1 MTRYRLCDM
10 ALISVIVPVYKVEL
24 YLRQC
29 VDSILNQTFRDFE
42 LILVDDGSPDR
53 CGEICDE
60 YGRSDS
66 RVVVI
71 HQGNGGLSAARNAGL
86 DWMFENSKSKY
97 VAFIDSDDWVAYN
110 YLEELSLGC
119 KKTSGCSSVG
129 YRLINNDGDFAE
141 SMLDD
146 WKVISPSDY
155 WNGTSPCPMVAWGKL
170 IPRNLFEH
178 VRFPVGRIHEDEFTM
193 PRVIFACM
201 SIAYSSSKLYYYR
214 VRPDSIVSRGWTR
227 HSLDLIDAFK
237 SQIELFERLSLR
249 YEAKMARKRLALVYA
264 KAIRMGVIDIDFCD
278 RATKFLLRYGCSLKA
293 RCFAALYLLSPR
305 WMKRHLLRVI

>member
-1 MTRYRLCDM
+1 MVM
-10 ALISVIVPVYKVEL
+10 VEISVIVPVYKVER

-60 YGRSDS
+60 YGNLDS

-86 DWMFENSKSKY
+86 DWVFANSTSKY
-97 VAFIDSDDWVAYN
+97 VAFIDSDDWVSYS
-110 YLEELSLGC
+110 YLEELLRGC
-119 KKTSGCSSVG
+119 EKTFGCSSVG
-129 YRLINNDGDFAE
+129 YQIVNSDVDFVE
-141 SMLDD
+141 SLSND
-146 WKVISPSDY
+146 WKVLSPSEY
-155 WNGTSPCPMVAWGKL
+155 WSRTSPCPMVAWGKL
-170 IPRNLFEH
+170 IPRNLLEN

-193 PRVIFACM
+193 PGVIFAARG
-201 SIAYSSSKLYYYR
+201 IAYSTSKLYFYR
-214 VRPDSIVSRGWTR
+214 ARPDSIVGRGWTR
-227 HSLDLIDAFK
+227 QSLDLIDAFE
-237 SQIELFERLSLR
+237 SQIELFERLSLPC
-249 YEAKMARKRLALVYA
+249 EVNMARKKLALVYA
-264 KAIRMGVIDIDFCD
+264 KAIRMSEIDIDFCD

-305 WMKRHLLRVI
+305 WMKRHLLRLI